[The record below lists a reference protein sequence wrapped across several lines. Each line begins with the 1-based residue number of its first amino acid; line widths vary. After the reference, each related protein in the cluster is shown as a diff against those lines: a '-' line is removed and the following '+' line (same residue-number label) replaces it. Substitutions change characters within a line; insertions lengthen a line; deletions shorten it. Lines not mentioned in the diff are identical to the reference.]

1 MVIFGPSGCGDEF
14 YEDGHDG
21 VLEVPE
27 WIRNYGLDA
36 YEYSFGHG
44 YQMTIDKATQ
54 AGEKFNKFGIKLSI
68 HAPFY
73 INFANPDEEMYKK
86 TQGYIYTGVRFLR
99 AFGAERMVFHPAS
112 CGKLSR
118 EEALILTEKRF
129 KETFDKMESEGL
141 LENLLLC
148 PETMGKTMQ
157 IGTWK
162 EVIDL
167 CKTNSHLVPTFDF
180 GHINSLEQGSL
191 KSEDDYKQIF
201 DYCIEVLGKERT
213 NNCHIHF
220 SKIMYGPKGEIKH
233 LNYDD
238 EIYGPEFDPLAKV
251 LIDYKLSPRVICES
265 MSKMP
270 HDALIMKKIYLNLL
284 DKWAFMC

>member
-1 MVIFGPSGCGDEF
+1 MAVLFGPSGCGDEF
-14 YEDGHDG
+14 YEQGHDG
-21 VLEVPE
+21 ILEVPK
-27 WIRNYGLDA
+27 WIKEYGLDA

-44 YQMTIDKATQ
+44 YQMTLEKAKA
-54 AGEKFNKFGIKLSI
+54 AGEKFKEYDIKLSI

-73 INFANPDEEMYKK
+73 INFANPDEEMYAK
-86 TQGYIYTGVRFLR
+86 TQGYIYTGVRFLK

-112 CGKLSR
+112 CGKLTR
-118 EEALILTEKRF
+118 EEAVKLTEKRF
-129 KETFDKMESEGL
+129 KETFDKMEEEGL
-141 LENLLLC
+141 LDGILLC

-167 CKTNSHLVPTFDF
+167 CKTNEHLVPTFDF

-191 KSEDDYKQIF
+191 KSEDDYREIF
-201 DYCIEVLGKERT
+201 DYCIKTLGRERT
-213 NNCHIHF
+213 NNCHVHF
-220 SKIMYGPKGEIKH
+220 SKIQYGPKGEIKH

-251 LIDYKLSPRVICES
+251 LIEYNLSPRVICES
-265 MSKMP
+265 MSQMP
-270 HDALIMKKIYLNLL
+270 HDALIMKKIYSKLL
-284 DKWAFMC
+284 DK